1 MRRIILVLLASV
13 LGIAACGG
21 DDGPGLDEYADA
33 LATAILADDD
43 DDSLETTPDEAQCI
57 GDATAPIIGLENL
70 EAAGT
75 PEEIEVLAEDD
86 LSAFD
91 LSDGAITDVVNATL
105 ECIDGIVAQLI
116 QDIDTGSEEADE
128 CLADTLELSDLA
140 PLLVTGLQGEDVS
153 EEDAQALVQIVEDCT
168 PDAQDDDAPADPADE
183 RAQYQ
188 GALAELIFDD
198 GSELT
203 EEESVCIAS
212 DVIDVVGRDRI
223 VALGTP
229 EEFVAATNEDLSAL
243 ELEDAELLSIAQA
256 YFDCAPSAVDLVR
269 TGFIVG
275 TELTGDAADCLA
287 DLIGEPEAQK
297 VLALSLSGEPRP
309 ALLQDLQAHVQT
321 CA

>member
-1 MRRIILVLLASV
+1 MRRILLVLLASL

-43 DDSLETTPDEAQCI
+43 DDALETTEEEAQCI

-70 EAAGT
+70 EATGT
-75 PEEIEVLAEDD
+75 PEEVETLAEDD

-105 ECIDGIVAQLI
+105 ECVDGIVAQLI
-116 QDIDTGSEEADE
+116 EDIDTGSEEADD
-128 CLADTLELSDLA
+128 CLAETLEPSDLA
-140 PLLVTGLQGEDVS
+140 PLLATGLQGEDVS
-153 EEDAQALVQIVEDCT
+153 EEDAQALVQIVAECT
-168 PDAQDDDAPADPADE
+168 PGSQDDDSADE

-198 GSELT
+198 GSEVS
-203 EEESVCIAS
+203 EEEAACIAS
-212 DVIDVVGRDRI
+212 DAIDIVGRDRI

-229 EEFVAATNEDLSAL
+229 EEFVAATTDDLSAL
-243 ELEDAELLSIAQA
+243 ELTDDELLAVAQS
-256 YFDCAPSAVDLVR
+256 YFDCAPAAVDLVR
-269 TGFIVG
+269 KGFIIG
-275 TELTGDAADCLA
+275 TELTGDAATCLA
-287 DLIGEPEAQK
+287 DLVGEPEAQK
-297 VLALSLSGEPRP
+297 VLALSLAGEPRP
-309 ALLQDLQAHVQT
+309 TLLQDLQAHVQT